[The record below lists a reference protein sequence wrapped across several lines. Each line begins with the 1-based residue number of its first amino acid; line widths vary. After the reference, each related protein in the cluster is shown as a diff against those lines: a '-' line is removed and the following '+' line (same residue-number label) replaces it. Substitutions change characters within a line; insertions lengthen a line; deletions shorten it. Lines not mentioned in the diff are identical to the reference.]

1 MKKYNLLG
9 KVTYVLGALLFLMGF
24 LALTNKV
31 DYFTLVP
38 NLSVAI
44 KYQVVGF
51 VLIIA
56 TETGLLPVKN

>member
-1 MKKYNLLG
+1 MPL
-9 KVTYVLGALLFLMGF
+9 LGALLFLTGF

-38 NLSVAI
+38 NLSAAI

-51 VLIIA
+51 VLIIT